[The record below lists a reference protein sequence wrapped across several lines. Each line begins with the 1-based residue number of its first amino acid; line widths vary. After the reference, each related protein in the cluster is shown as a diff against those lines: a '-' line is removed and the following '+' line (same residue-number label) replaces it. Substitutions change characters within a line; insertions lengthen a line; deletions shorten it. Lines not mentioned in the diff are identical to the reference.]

1 MKNIL
6 KLTGVSVLAIMA
18 TANANAAGY
27 TCEEL
32 IEYTSCNPGY
42 YLSTVDTTCP
52 DGYTY
57 VEDACYAGDLSGIEG
72 DIIDIPRDMSGYVI
86 KPDMELCRDYV
97 DDEEA
102 YCVSMKSFCEY
113 NNIWIGTGCLMITS
127 EYGDEETWDFIEKTT
142 GQTTESS
149 CNECPAGSSCAG
161 GDKEAVA
168 CAAGTYQPN
177 KKQASCIS
185 APVGSYVA
193 DTGATT
199 YTACT
204 AGSYQASAGQ
214 SSCITCPAG
223 SYQASAGQ
231 SSCITCP
238 AGSYC
243 AGTGLSTVSGQ
254 CSAGTFSFAG
264 ASACSTCPEHEYT
277 NASGQTVSVPAT
289 TVPEIGAGS
298 VSACIID
305 TDKTF
310 TDIKGTYHFKENCAY
325 DAVLYPTCEYYDTF
339 AIDNPS
345 EYDCEDY
352 EGNSWMETIESHC
365 NGDADCIKNLKY
377 NCYLYSS
384 AYENAE
390 CEENENGDWVCT
402 LDLGHGIKCESL

>member
-1 MKNIL
+1 MQKIL
-6 KLTGVSVLAIMA
+6 KISAVSISAIVAA
-18 TANANAAGY
+18 TNANAAGY

-52 DGYTY
+52 DGYMY
-57 VEDACYAGDLSGIEG
+57 VEDACYTPDGSGIDGDLIEDTPDDLSGFL
-72 DIIDIPRDMSGYVI
+72 V
-86 KPDMELCRDYV
+86 KPDLETCEEYGSNYNDCASIKSYCDRD
-97 DDEEA
+97 
-102 YCVSMKSFCEY
+102 
-113 NNIWIGTGCLMITS
+113 NRWLGTGCFKVTS
-127 EYGDEETWDFIEKTT
+127 ESGDEDTWDFIEKTT
-142 GQTTESS
+142 GQTTEPS

-161 GDKEAVA
+161 GTELNVA
-168 CAAGTYQPN
+168 CVAGTYQPN

-204 AGSYQASAGQ
+204 AGSYQPTVGQ
-214 SSCITCPAG
+214 TSCLE
-223 SYQASAGQ
+223 
-231 SSCITCP
+231 CP

-243 AGTGLSTVSGQ
+243 AGTGLSVVSGQ

-264 ASACSTCPEHEYT
+264 ASECSTCPEHEYT

-289 TVPEIGAGS
+289 TVPATGAGS

-305 TDKTF
+305 SDKIF

-325 DAVLYPTCEYYDTF
+325 DAVLYPSCEYYDIF
-339 AIDNPS
+339 AQNNPS
-345 EYDCEDY
+345 DYDCLADSEFVSICGD
-352 EGNSWMETIESHC
+352 
-365 NGDADCIKNLKY
+365 GDADCMKNLSY
-377 NCYLYSS
+377 NCSLYQS
-384 AYENAE
+384 AYENEE

-402 LDLGHGIKCESL
+402 LDLGYGIKCEY

>member
-32 IEYTSCNPGY
+32 VEYTSCNPGY
-42 YLSTVDTTCP
+42 YLSPADLTCP
-52 DGYTY
+52 DGYGY
-57 VEDACYAGDLSGIEG
+57 VTGACYFGDEDPATNWSEGECESESGSWLG
-72 DIIDIPRDMSGYVI
+72 D
-86 KPDMELCRDYV
+86 
-97 DDEEA
+97 
-102 YCVSMKSFCEY
+102 
-113 NNIWIGTGCLMITS
+113 GCLKPYEYIDDDNIIPYDFVKPITVMS
-127 EYGDEETWDFIEKTT
+127 A
-142 GQTTESS
+142 

-161 GDKEAVA
+161 GDKAAVA

-177 KKQASCIS
+177 KKQASCID
-185 APVGSYVA
+185 APAGNYVA
-193 DTGATT
+193 GTGATT
-199 YTACT
+199 YTAC
-204 AGSYQASAGQ
+204 A
-214 SSCITCPAG
+214 AG

-243 AGTGLSTVSGQ
+243 ATAGLSAVSGQ
-254 CSAGTFSFAG
+254 CTAGTFSFAG
-264 ASACSTCPEHEYT
+264 ASECSTCPEHEYT
-277 NASGQTVSVPAT
+277 NANGQTISVPAT

-305 TDKTF
+305 SDKTF

-325 DAVLYPTCEYYDTF
+325 DAALFPSCEYYDIF

-345 EYDCEDY
+345 DYDCEDY

-377 NCYLYSS
+377 NCYLYQS
-384 AYENAE
+384 AYENGE

-402 LDLGHGIKCESL
+402 ADLEYGIKCEY